1 MTDESCG
8 PSLGSDFA
16 NFVGTHGWSSS
27 SIRRGMRSC
36 LKLNLIDTTTIGSIE
51 FIGTVPA
58 LRLDR
63 SEHVGDCCCCCCCTW
78 TRRKPLVKP
87 PISSVVIST
96 NSQVEGVASH
106 DESKFSMWNS
116 SCLQKRKPAHGS
128 FGQGWQG
135 FIHFEIHLRVSSKP
149 KARIKGKSIMIGKR
163 GGIRGS
169 I

>member
-1 MTDESCG
+1 MTDKSCG

-58 LRLDR
+58 VRLDR
-63 SEHVGDCCCCCCCTW
+63 SEHVGDCCCCCCTW

-87 PISSVVIST
+87 PISSVIIST

-106 DESKFSMWNS
+106 DDESKFSMWNS
-116 SCLQKRKPAHGS
+116 SCGKNENPRTGRLAKDGRA
-128 FGQGWQG
+128 
-135 FIHFEIHLRVSSKP
+135 SSTS
-149 KARIKGKSIMIGKR
+149 KSTCVFHPNQRRASKENP
-163 GGIRGS
+163 
-169 I
+169 

>member
-1 MTDESCG
+1 
-8 PSLGSDFA
+8 
-16 NFVGTHGWSSS
+16 
-27 SIRRGMRSC
+27 
-36 LKLNLIDTTTIGSIE
+36 
-51 FIGTVPA
+51 
-58 LRLDR
+58 
-63 SEHVGDCCCCCCCTW
+63 
-78 TRRKPLVKP
+78 LVKP

-106 DESKFSMWNS
+106 DDESKFSMWNS